1 MSTFQVDFPT
11 NITVVGST
19 LPAEAMTR
27 HSPGYPAD
35 IDIEFV
41 GIEWGAEDKEINA
54 ETLGLTE
61 DELKTLVMEKLEV
74 AYNGR

>member
-11 NITVVGST
+11 NIIVVGST
-19 LPAEAMTR
+19 FPAEAMTR

-61 DELKTLVMEKLEV
+61 DELKTLVLEKLEV